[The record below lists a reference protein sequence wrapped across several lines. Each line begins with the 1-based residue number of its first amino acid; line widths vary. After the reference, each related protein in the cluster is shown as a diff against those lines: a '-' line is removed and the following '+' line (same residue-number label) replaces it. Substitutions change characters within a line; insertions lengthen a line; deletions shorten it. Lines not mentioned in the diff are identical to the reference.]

1 MVVVVANISRVKRD
15 EGRME
20 RVSVCMSICFS
31 WGLDWSV
38 REFEKRRLEIGA
50 WGYVHSDNEQQP

>member
-1 MVVVVANISRVKRD
+1 MAANISRVKRD

-31 WGLDWSV
+31 GGLDWSV
-38 REFEKRRLEIGA
+38 REFEKRRLETGA
-50 WGYVHSDNEQQP
+50 WDM